1 MYDPSGADSG
11 LEWVELVNV
20 GDTAIDLAK
29 RPVSLGW
36 GGTTYTSGQMTLDS
50 GVIEPCAA
58 FVVGGPSS
66 GANNANPTFDLVR
79 EFSPG
84 IQNSG
89 TLADG
94 IALFNRP
101 AEWVSAATVPADAV
115 VYGGSNDNC
124 LLDASGVCTS
134 PHVAD
139 APSGQTIERL
149 DEAGTWQVQATPT
162 PNASPL
168 TTGGSCGGGSGPTCL
183 AAGDLIAGD
192 LLLSEVLY
200 DVSGADNGSEWVE
213 LYNAAGQEICLAG
226 LSLGWGGSDYTYG
239 KLDLVGTVAAGA
251 TFVVGG
257 TTSAAANA
265 NPTYDQASDLS
276 PDVQNGGSTADGVAL
291 FTVPAASLTASTV
304 PYDAV
309 IYGVSNG
316 NCLLD
321 PSGSCGA
328 VDVGNASAG
337 SSIERTTLGG
347 GWQVQSTPT
356 PNATGLP

>member
-1 MYDPSGADSG
+1 
-11 LEWVELVNV
+11 
-20 GDTAIDLAK
+20 
-29 RPVSLGW
+29 
-36 GGTTYTSGQMTLDS
+36 
-50 GVIEPCAA
+50 
-58 FVVGGPSS
+58 
-66 GANNANPTFDLVR
+66 
-79 EFSPG
+79 
-84 IQNSG
+84 
-89 TLADG
+89 
-94 IALFNRP
+94 
-101 AEWVSAATVPADAV
+101 VSAATVPADAV
-115 VYGGSNDNC
+115 IYGGSNDNC
-124 LLDASGVCTS
+124 LLDSAGVCAA

-149 DEAGTWQVQATPT
+149 DEAGAWQVQATPK

-168 TTGGSCGGGSGPTCL
+168 TTAGSCGGGGGPTCL
-183 AAGDLIAGD
+183 AAGDLVAGD

-200 DVSGADNGSEWVE
+200 DVSGADNGYEWVE
-213 LYNAAGQEICLAG
+213 LYNAAGQEICLGG

-239 KLDLVGTVAAGA
+239 DLDLAGTVASGA

-257 TTSAAANA
+257 TTSSSVNG
-265 NPTYDQASDLS
+265 NPAYDQAADLS

-291 FTVPAASLTASTV
+291 FTVPAASVGTSTV

-309 IYGVSNG
+309 IYGTSNTS
-316 NCLLD
+316 CLLD

-328 VDVGNASAG
+328 VSVGNASAG